1 MARALVIGYGNPSR
15 CDDGFGWK
23 FTESL
28 RQICSTEEAEI
39 LHCHQL
45 LPELTEAISKARVVI
60 FVDAKANGEPGTI
73 DVQAIKPA
81 RENTSNTHHFAP
93 AALLAL
99 SATLYG
105 ANPESLLVTVAGKEF
120 GHGDELSPPV
130 AAAMPAALGQVRN
143 IISIVCDSAGD
154 RVLLSSQLVAMR
166 RRCFRPGAHVDR

>member
-23 FTESL
+23 FAESL
-28 RQICSTEEAEI
+28 RQICSSKEAEI

-45 LPELTEAISKARVVI
+45 VPELAEAISKARVVI
-60 FVDAKANGEPGTI
+60 FVDAKSNGEPGTT
-73 DVQAIKPA
+73 DVQTIKSA
-81 RENTSNTHHFAP
+81 RGNRSNTHHLDP

-99 SATLYG
+99 SETLYG
-105 ANPESLLVTVAGKEF
+105 VNPESLLVTVAGKEF
-120 GHGDELSPPV
+120 EHGDELSPAV

-154 RVLLSSQLVAMR
+154 
-166 RRCFRPGAHVDR
+166 HVFAS